1 MDKYQGVLAL
11 IGETY
16 VVAQTLTQQVMDLR
30 GVVEQLSAENEE
42 LKNRLKEGNAQ
53 ALETVREADKNAK
66 R

>member
-1 MDKYQGVLAL
+1 M
-11 IGETY
+11 GETY
-16 VVAQTLTQQVMDLR
+16 VVCQGLTQQVMDLR